1 MNIEKIDELLEK
13 PCYIIDFLP
22 QQVPEQAPDNFYE
35 VENYLLNEYELYG
48 LKDKYIKIIL
58 KVMCYYRIT
67 VQWNGWIENPSPE
80 KIADIIDT
88 IMKNHSGW
96 VDIVLPDKDVLIQFE
111 WDCLHMSVYNP
122 DDEMRKLFEQIAFSE
137 GMFWRKGA

>member
-22 QQVPEQAPDNFYE
+22 KQVPEQAPDQFYE
-35 VENYLLNEYELYG
+35 VENYLLNEYERYG

-58 KVMCYYRIT
+58 KVMCYYKIT
-67 VQWNGWIENPSPE
+67 VQWDGWIENPSPE

-96 VDIVLPDKDVLIQFE
+96 VDIVLPDKDVLMQFE
-111 WDCLHMSVYNP
+111 WDCLNMSVYNP
-122 DDEMRKLFEQIAFSE
+122 DDEMCKLFEQIAFSE